1 MKNLPKLSF
10 FSPCALEKDFLRCYF
25 IGKETLF
32 IIMQNETFSY
42 TTSPT
47 FLQRVKSGNEMAWN
61 EFYRKYAG
69 MIRHIGQ
76 QKNLPPEE
84 CDDLMIE
91 VMTIFWRKID
101 NFFYEP
107 ERGKFRSYLR
117 KISDFAAMRIMR
129 RKTREESV
137 QDELLSEYPDELE
150 SSCMEEWQKFIT
162 DKALEELALA
172 VDTES
177 FQVFYMATFQNR
189 STDEIA
195 AITRKSPNNIYV
207 IRSRCLRKLR
217 EIISSIRQCEE
228 TELLSRSSK
237 NACDH

>member
-1 MKNLPKLSF
+1 M
-10 FSPCALEKDFLRCYF
+10 
-25 IGKETLF
+25 T
-32 IIMQNETFSY
+32 QNEKFSY

-47 FLQRVKSGNEMAWN
+47 FLQRVKSGSETAWI

-76 QKNLPPEE
+76 QKDLTPEE

-107 ERGKFRSYLR
+107 ERGKFRSYLK
-117 KISDFAAMRIMR
+117 KISDFAAMRMMKHK
-129 RKTREESV
+129 RKEESLGNE
-137 QDELLSEYPDELE
+137 ELPEYPGEVE
-150 SSCMEEWQKFIT
+150 SSCMEEWQDFIIE
-162 DKALEELALA
+162 KALEELSLA

-177 FQVFYMATFQNR
+177 YQIFYMSFFQKR
-189 STDEIA
+189 PAKEIA
-195 AITRKSPNNIYV
+195 AITRKSANNIYV
-207 IRSRCLRKLR
+207 IRSRCLKKLR
-217 EIISSIRQCEE
+217 EIIGSIRQCEE
-228 TELLSRSSK
+228 AELLSRSNK